1 MTTTTSRRHFIKLVA
16 VSGTALTLGFHIDES
31 DADAPPVAFQPNG
44 WIRIDAD
51 DTVTLTVGKCEM
63 GQGVRTSLPM
73 ILAEELGADWL
84 RVKIRMAS
92 PSSDFRRLGTGG
104 SWSVKGMWAPLRTA
118 GAAAR
123 EMLIAAA
130 ATKWSVDAASLKTQ
144 EGFVVDAARKRKIP
158 FGELAASA
166 AKLPVPTNPQL
177 KAQSAFALIG
187 KPTRRIDAREIVTG
201 KATYGLDARLPGL
214 LFATLVR
221 PRTLG
226 GSITAF
232 NSTKAKAVRGV
243 KDVVRITNGIAVVAT
258 NSWAALRGREALQV
272 TFDDGP
278 NASFDNATHF
288 ERLEQAA
295 SQPGVIL
302 RKEGDGAAGLSNARQ
317 FSASY
322 EYPFYAH
329 APVET
334 MNCTAYVHH
343 GRCEISVPTQAP
355 NEIQSRVATLL
366 GLKPEE
372 VHVTVTLMGGG
383 FGRRLGW
390 DYALEAAEL
399 SKAISAPVQLFWT
412 REDDM
417 KHGYFQAASV
427 HKLSAGLDAQGK
439 AIAWTHKKISSL
451 HNSRSKPKPEQL
463 LDAKWLQAAAAW
475 GVYDLPY
482 DIPSIETAYV
492 PVETPVPIGPWR
504 AVFSPSSVFAREC
517 FVDELAHALQKD
529 PLQYRIELLAGPDMV
544 TAGDLHIDRRRMRR
558 VLEELR
564 KRSKWGS
571 PMPAGWGRGVAC
583 NVYDGETHVAY
594 TAEVSVRE
602 GVARVHRVVC
612 VIDCGLVVNPLGV
625 EQQVESGVIWGI
637 SSALKGEIT
646 FKNGAA
652 EQATFGDFE
661 VLRIDET
668 PSIET
673 HIVGAD
679 AEMPRGVG
687 EPVVSPVVPAVMNGI
702 FAATGKRLRRLPVR
716 PAHFAGA

>member
-1 MTTTTSRRHFIKLVA
+1 MSAATSRRDFIRVVA
-16 VSGTALTLGFHIDES
+16 VSGAGLSLGFGFE
-31 DADAPPVAFQPNG
+31 AEAQRMPAAFQPNG

-73 ILAEELGADWL
+73 ILAEEMGADWS
-84 RVKIRMAS
+84 RIRIGQAS

-104 SWSVKGMWAPLRTA
+104 SWSVRGMWTPLRTA

-130 ATKWSVDAASLKTQ
+130 AAKWQTNPSSLTAAG
-144 EGFVVDAARKRKIP
+144 GFVVDSAGGRRIR
-158 FGELAASA
+158 FGELAADA
-166 AKLPVPTNPQL
+166 AKLPVPTQPAL
-177 KAQSAFALIG
+177 KSQRSFTLIG
-187 KPTRRIDAREIVTG
+187 RPTGRIDAKDIVRG
-201 KATYGLDARLPGL
+201 KAVYGLDARIPGL

-226 GSITAF
+226 GSIRSFDDTA
-232 NSTKAKAVRGV
+232 AKAVRGV
-243 KDVVRITNGIAVVAT
+243 RNVVRISGGVAVVGT
-258 NSWAALRGREALQV
+258 DSWAALKGREALQV

-278 NASFDNATHF
+278 NAGFDNATHF
-288 ERLEQAA
+288 ARLEAA
-295 SQPGVIL
+295 AAQPGIVL
-302 RKEGDGAAGLSNARQ
+302 RKEGQGAAALAAAAKR

-322 EYPFYAH
+322 EYPFAAH

-334 MNCTAYVHH
+334 MNCIAHVHH
-343 GRCEISVPTQAP
+343 GRCEIIVPTQAP
-355 NEIQSRVATLL
+355 NEIQNRVATLL
-366 GLKPEE
+366 GLKPED

-399 SKAISAPVQLFWT
+399 SKAIAAPVQLFWT

-427 HKLSAGLDAQGK
+427 HKIEAGLDEQGK
-439 AIAWTHKKISSL
+439 VIAWTHRKISSL
-451 HNSRSKPKPEQL
+451 HNARTRPKPEQL

-482 DIPSIETAYV
+482 DIPSIETSYV
-492 PVETPVPIGPWR
+492 HVETPVPIGPWR

-517 FVDELAHALQKD
+517 FVDELAHALGKD
-529 PLQYRIELLAGPDMV
+529 PLQYRIDLLAGPDMV
-544 TAGDLHIDRRRMRR
+544 TAGSLHIDRRRMRR

-564 KRSKWGS
+564 RRSDWGT
-571 PMPAGWGRGVAC
+571 PVKNGGARGVAC

-594 TAEVSVRE
+594 TAEVSMHDGRP
-602 GVARVHRVVC
+602 RVDRIVC

-625 EQQVESGVIWGI
+625 EQQVESGVVWGI

-646 FKNGAA
+646 FRNGSA
-652 EQATFGDFE
+652 EQSSFGDFE
-661 VLRIDET
+661 VLRIGET
-668 PSIET
+668 PRIET
-673 HIVGAD
+673 YIVGAD
-679 AEMPRGVG
+679 AAEPFGVG
-687 EPVVSPVVPAVMNGI
+687 EPVVSPVTPAVMNAI
-702 FAATGKRLRRLPVR
+702 FAATGKRIRRIPVR
-716 PAHFAGA
+716 SEHFQES